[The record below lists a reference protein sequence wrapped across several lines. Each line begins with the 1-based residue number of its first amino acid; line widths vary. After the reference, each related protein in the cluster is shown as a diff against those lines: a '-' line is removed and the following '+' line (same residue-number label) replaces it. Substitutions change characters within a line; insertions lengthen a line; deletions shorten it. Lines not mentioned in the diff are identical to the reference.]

1 MASLR
6 ADDDPQASEYAG
18 KDPPDD
24 SDNDE
29 GLYVETNANVTK
41 LLTTQ
46 GTHDLDTMKHMLHT
60 MRVQHEAGLLT
71 KEECDKFT
79 SFVESS
85 LDVLAHISEGAT
97 DTAPVEVQENKCAE
111 GSSSACPLVVEDGNR
126 KTSTVPSPKSRC
138 RIRHSRLKGS
148 RRRVVHCAKIWP
160 PKNPRNI

>member
-1 MASLR
+1 MAHEH

-29 GLYVETNANVTK
+29 GLCVETNANVTK

-60 MRVQHEAGLLT
+60 MRVQYEAGSLT
-71 KEECDKFT
+71 KEECDRFA

-97 DTAPVEVQENKCAE
+97 DTAPVEVQEDKCAE

-126 KTSTVPSPKSRC
+126 KTLTYTPPERPRGRACSVVP
-138 RIRHSRLKGS
+138 
-148 RRRVVHCAKIWP
+148 
-160 PKNPRNI
+160 N